1 MNLPN
6 KLTCLRMI
14 MIPFFLFFMIFPDVF
29 PTEYSFVISRLI
41 AAVLFAATAVTDML
55 DGKIARKY
63 GLVTDFGKFM
73 DPLADKLMI
82 FGAMF
87 GILVLNGKD
96 PALNTVL
103 FGNTTS
109 AELFTNIFVWCA
121 FIIVF
126 RELAVTSM
134 RMVVSSAEG
143 IVIAAN
149 IFGKV
154 KTVSQVVGVALII
167 LEPIV
172 LAFDGAPS
180 VFEYLI
186 VSYVMLAVMVFST
199 IYSGLTYFKAYWPY
213 INSNK

>member
-14 MIPFFLFFMIFPDVF
+14 MIPFFLFFLVFPDVF
-29 PTEYSFVISRLI
+29 PTESSFVISRII
-41 AAVLFAATAVTDML
+41 AAVLFALTAFTDML

-63 GLVTDFGKFM
+63 NLVTDFGKFM
-73 DPLADKLMI
+73 DPLADKLMV

-87 GILVLNGKD
+87 GVLVLNAKD
-96 PALNTVL
+96 PALDEWI

-109 AELFTNIFVWCA
+109 AQLFTNIFVWCA

-134 RMVVSSAEG
+134 RMVVSNAEG

-154 KTVSQVVGVALII
+154 KTVSQIVGIVVII
-167 LEPIV
+167 VEPIIWS
-172 LAFDGAPS
+172 G
-180 VFEYLI
+180 LI
-186 VSYVMLAVMVFST
+186 ASYVMLAVMVFST
-199 IYSGLTYFKAYWPY
+199 LFSGFNYFKAYWPY

>member
-14 MIPFFLFFMIFPDVF
+14 MIPFFLFFLIFPEICGF
-29 PTEYSFVISRLI
+29 ALSRVI
-41 AAVLFAATAVTDML
+41 AAVLFALTAFTDML

-73 DPLADKLMI
+73 DPLADKLMV

-87 GILVLNGKD
+87 GILVLNRED
-96 PALNTVL
+96 PALVNFTVGGMSAAVL
-103 FGNTTS
+103 FTK
-109 AELFTNIFVWCA
+109 IFVWCA

-134 RMVVSSAEG
+134 RMIVSNAEG

-149 IFGKV
+149 IFGKL
-154 KTVSQVVGVALII
+154 KTVSQIIGIIVIIIEPMIWGGLI
-167 LEPIV
+167 
-172 LAFDGAPS
+172 A
-180 VFEYLI
+180 
-186 VSYVMLAVMVFST
+186 SYVMLAVMVITTLFSGF
-199 IYSGLTYFKAYWPY
+199 SYFKAYWPH

>member
-6 KLTCLRMI
+6 KLTVLRVI
-14 MIPFFLFFMIFPDVF
+14 MIPFFLFFLVF
-29 PTEYSFVISRLI
+29 PGLVSDAEGNYLLARILAAAIFGLASF
-41 AAVLFAATAVTDML
+41 TDML

-73 DPLADKLMI
+73 DPLADKLLV
-82 FGAMF
+82 FGAML
-87 GILVLNGKD
+87 GLLVMNRED
-96 PALNTVL
+96 
-103 FGNTTS
+103 
-109 AELFTNIFVWCA
+109 ELFCSVFVWAA
-121 FIIVF
+121 FVIIL

-149 IFGKV
+149 IWGKM
-154 KTVSQVVGVALII
+154 KTVSQIVGIIIII

-172 LAFDGAPS
+172 WDGYIGS
-180 VFEYLI
+180 F
-186 VSYVMLAVMVFST
+186 VMMGLMVVTTLFSGF
-199 IYSGLTYFKAYWPY
+199 SYFKAYWPY

>member
-6 KLTCLRMI
+6 KLTVVRVI
-14 MIPFFLFFMIFPDVF
+14 MIPFFLFFLAFPELISDAEGKYMLARILAAAIFGIA
-29 PTEYSFVISRLI
+29 SF
-41 AAVLFAATAVTDML
+41 TDML

-73 DPLADKLMI
+73 DPLADKLLV
-82 FGAMF
+82 FGAML
-87 GILVLNGKD
+87 GLLVMNRED
-96 PALNTVL
+96 ALFCKV
-103 FGNTTS
+103 
-109 AELFTNIFVWCA
+109 FVWVA
-121 FIIVF
+121 FVIIL

-149 IFGKV
+149 IWGKL
-154 KTVSQVVGVALII
+154 KTVSQIAGIIIII

-172 LAFDGAPS
+172 WDG
-180 VFEYLI
+180 
-186 VSYVMLAVMVFST
+186 YVASFVMMGIMVITTLFS
-199 IYSGLTYFKAYWPY
+199 GFNYFKAYWPH

>member
-14 MIPFFLFFMIFPDVF
+14 MIPFFLFFLIFPEVCGF
-29 PTEYSFVISRLI
+29 TVSRI
-41 AAVLFAATAVTDML
+41 VAAVLFALTAFTDML

-63 GLVTDFGKFM
+63 NLVTDFGKFM
-73 DPLADKLMI
+73 DPLADKLMV

-87 GILVLNGKD
+87 GILILNRED
-96 PALNTVL
+96 ASLAAFEV
-103 FGNTTS
+103 FGVSS
-109 AELFTNIFVWCA
+109 AELFTKIFVWCA

-134 RMVVSSAEG
+134 RMIVSNAEG

-149 IFGKV
+149 IFGKI
-154 KTVSQVVGVALII
+154 KTVSQIIGIVVII
-167 LEPIV
+167 IEPIIW
-172 LAFDGAPS
+172 GG
-180 VFEYLI
+180 LI
-186 VSYVMLAVMVFST
+186 ASYVMLAIMVFST
-199 IYSGLTYFKAYWPY
+199 LFSGFSYFKAYWPH

>member
-14 MIPFFLFFMIFPDVF
+14 MIPFFLFFLVVPEVLGINV
-29 PTEYSFVISRLI
+29 SRI
-41 AAVLFAATAVTDML
+41 VGAILFLLTAFTDML

-63 GLVTDFGKFM
+63 NLETDFGKFM
-73 DPLADKLMI
+73 DPLADKMMV

-87 GILVLNGKD
+87 GILVL
-96 PALNTVL
+96 
-103 FGNTTS
+103 TS
-109 AELFTNIFVWCA
+109 ADSELSREVASGLTVSSLFIRIFAFCA

-134 RMVVSSAEG
+134 RLVVSNTDG

-149 IFGKV
+149 IFGKI
-154 KTVSQVVGVALII
+154 KTVSQIIGITVIIIEPLISD
-167 LEPIV
+167 L
-172 LAFDGAPS
+172 
-180 VFEYLI
+180 LI
-186 VSYVMLAVMVFST
+186 ASYFFLAVMVITTLVSGFS
-199 IYSGLTYFKAYWPY
+199 YFKAYWPH

>member
-14 MIPFFLFFMIFPDVF
+14 MIPFFLFFLVF
-29 PTEYSFVISRLI
+29 PEVLGFTTSRLLG
-41 AAVLFAATAVTDML
+41 AALFGITAITDML

-73 DPLADKLMI
+73 DPLADKLMV

-87 GILVLNGKD
+87 GILILNRED
-96 PALNTVL
+96 PALL
-103 FGNTTS
+103 FPCCSTAAS
-109 AELFTNIFVWCA
+109 VVFSKVFLWCA

-149 IFGKV
+149 IFGKL
-154 KTVSQVVGVALII
+154 KTVSQIIGIVIII

-172 LAFDGAPS
+172 IDHF
-180 VFEYLI
+180 FNTYLI
-186 VSYVMLAVMVFST
+186 ASYFACAVMVATTLFSGF
-199 IYSGLTYFKAYWPY
+199 SYFKAYWPY